1 MRKYELMMIVD
12 PTVSEDDR
20 ASLLSEVKAELTTHG
35 ASALSE
41 DVWGVK
47 KLAYKINGSEN
58 GFYVLYNFESD
69 GRAFKTISSDFN
81 LRKGIWRYMF
91 VRTDE

>member
-12 PTVSEDDR
+12 PTSSEDDR
-20 ASLLSEVKAELTTHG
+20 NALLAEIKADLANHG
-35 ASALSE
+35 ATSLNE

-58 GFYVLYNFESD
+58 GFYVLYTFEAD
-69 GRAFKTISSDFN
+69 GRSFKAISADFN
-81 LRKGIWRYMF
+81 LRKAIWRYMF
-91 VRTDE
+91 VRNDE

>member
-1 MRKYELMMIVD
+1 MRKYELMMIVN
-12 PTVSEDDR
+12 PTLSDDDR
-20 ASLLSEVKAELTTHG
+20 GNLLSEVKAELTTHG

-41 DVWGVK
+41 DVLGIK

-58 GFYVLYNFESD
+58 GFYVLFNFESD

-91 VRTDE
+91 VRIDE

>member
-12 PTVSEDDR
+12 PTVSDDER
-20 ASLLSEVKAELTTHG
+20 ATLLSEVKAELTTHG
-35 ASALSE
+35 VSSLTE

-58 GFYVLYNFESD
+58 GFYVLFNFEAD
-69 GRAFKTISSDFN
+69 GRNFKTISSDFN

-91 VRTDE
+91 VRIDE

>member
-12 PTVSEDDR
+12 PTISEDDR
-20 ASLLSEVKAELTTHG
+20 GTLLSEVKTELTTHG
-35 ASALSE
+35 ATALSE

-91 VRTDE
+91 VRIDE